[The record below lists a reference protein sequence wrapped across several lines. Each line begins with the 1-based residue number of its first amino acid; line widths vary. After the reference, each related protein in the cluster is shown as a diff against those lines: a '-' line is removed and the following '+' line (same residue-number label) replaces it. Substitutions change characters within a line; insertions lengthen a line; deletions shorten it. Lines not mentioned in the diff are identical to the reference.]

1 MSTAV
6 TVSSWVLWA
15 LIAWKVY
22 RIVGRHLSR
31 RPELAPAHARGGLL
45 PWLRSVFFH
54 QRLERHHVPE
64 EMPELATVD
73 TRRPK
78 VEDEQALLQAVLADY
93 GEQGGAARISGAVL
107 GPRRDPPPPTRIPG
121 PGMPRSG

>member
-6 TVSSWVLWA
+6 EISSWVLWV
-15 LIAWKVY
+15 LIAWKAY
-22 RIVGRHLSR
+22 RIVARHLAR
-31 RPELAPAHARGGLL
+31 TELAPAHVRGGVLRR
-45 PWLRSVFFH
+45 LRSLFFH

-78 VEDEQALLQAVLADY
+78 VEDEQAQLRAALAEY
-93 GEQGGAARISGAVL
+93 GEHGGQARISGAVL
-107 GPRRDPPPPTRIPG
+107 GPRREPPVPTSIPG